1 MRRKARQPSD
11 TPFNSKYPSIMNN
24 TYLAIDFGAGSGRVI
39 AGHIENKKLL
49 LDELHRFPNRQ
60 IKLGKH
66 IYWDFLSLYEEM
78 KTGIRKAVQA
88 GYNVKSIGID
98 TWGVD
103 FGLIDKAG
111 NLLANPMC
119 YRDSCTAGV
128 VEEVFSRISRTDH
141 YRESGIQVMPINTLF
156 QLYALQKEN
165 PRLFECAEHLL
176 FMPDLFS
183 YFLTGN
189 CDNEYSIASTSEL
202 LNATTRSWNTGLMA
216 QLGLPLHLF
225 TKPVIMPGRSRGR
238 ITAAVAAETGLSP
251 DTEVIAVGS
260 HDTASALFAV
270 PFPPGRESRCAFLS
284 SGTWSLLGAELD
296 APVLTEEARQAGFT
310 NEGGVGG
317 KIKFLQNITG
327 LWILQRLMQQWE
339 ERGEKTGYDTLLSA
353 AGQSRAAA
361 IIDVDD
367 TGFANPPD
375 MEKAIDEYCLA
386 TGQDKPETKGDYA
399 ICVLK
404 SLALRYKRAIGQLN
418 ALLPQPVE
426 QLHIIGGGSRNKLL
440 NRLTEEA
447 AGVPVVAGPAEA
459 TATGNILLQA
469 IASGEVRDKNE
480 INIL

>member
-1 MRRKARQPSD
+1 M
-11 TPFNSKYPSIMNN
+11 
-24 TYLAIDFGAGSGRVI
+24 
-39 AGHIENKKLL
+39 
-49 LDELHRFPNRQ
+49 
-60 IKLGKH
+60 
-66 IYWDFLSLYEEM
+66 
-78 KTGIRKAVQA
+78 
-88 GYNVKSIGID
+88 
-98 TWGVD
+98 
-103 FGLIDKAG
+103 
-111 NLLANPMC
+111 
-119 YRDSCTAGV
+119 
-128 VEEVFSRISRTDH
+128 
-141 YRESGIQVMPINTLF
+141 
-156 QLYALQKEN
+156 
-165 PRLFECAEHLL
+165 
-176 FMPDLFS
+176 
-183 YFLTGN
+183 
-189 CDNEYSIASTSEL
+189 
-202 LNATTRSWNTGLMA
+202 
-216 QLGLPLHLF
+216 
-225 TKPVIMPGRSRGR
+225 
-238 ITAAVAAETGLSP
+238 
-251 DTEVIAVGS
+251 
-260 HDTASALFAV
+260 
-270 PFPPGRESRCAFLS
+270 
-284 SGTWSLLGAELD
+284 
-296 APVLTEEARQAGFT
+296 TEEARQAGFT

-375 MEKAIDEYCLA
+375 MERAIDEYCLE

-447 AGVPVVAGPAEA
+447 AGVPVVAGPTEA